1 MTKTPASRER
11 TQSLG
16 EEIAN
21 SVSHGVG
28 LLATL
33 AAAPVLVLSA
43 VQHDGAARIAG
54 ASVFAAT
61 MVLLYLT
68 STLYHALPGNRA
80 KRVFQVLDH
89 AAIFL
94 MIAGTYTPFTLGV
107 LRGAWGW
114 TLFGLVWGLALA
126 GVVLTAVGGV
136 RYPKLTTGL
145 YLAMGWLIL
154 VAVKPLWLRM
164 PSEGLFWL
172 LAGGIAYT
180 AGVAFYAAKRVRY
193 CHFVWHLFVVAGTA
207 CHFIAVLRFA
217 A

>member
-1 MTKTPASRER
+1 MNTLRER
-11 TQSLG
+11 TQSFG

-28 LLATL
+28 LLAAV
-33 AAAPVLVLSA
+33 AATPVLVLSA
-43 VQHDGAARIAG
+43 VRHGGVTRIAG

-61 MVLLYLT
+61 MVLLYLA

-107 LRGAWGW
+107 LRGTWGW
-114 TLFGLVWGLALA
+114 TLFGLVWSLALA

-164 PSEGLFWL
+164 PSEGLLWL
-172 LAGGIAYT
+172 SAGGVAYT
-180 AGVAFYAAKRVRY
+180 VGVVFYAAKRVRY
-193 CHFVWHLFVVAGTA
+193 GHFIWHLFVITGTA

>member
-1 MTKTPASRER
+1 MIKATASREHA
-11 TQSLG
+11 QSPG
-16 EEIAN
+16 EELAN

-28 LLATL
+28 LLAAI
-33 AAAPVLVLSA
+33 AATPVLLLSA
-43 VQHDGAARIAG
+43 VRHGDAARIAG
-54 ASVFAAT
+54 ASVFAAA
-61 MVLLYLT
+61 MVLLYLA

-126 GVVLTAVGGV
+126 GVVLTAAGGV
-136 RYPKLTTGL
+136 RYPKLTTSL
-145 YLAMGWLIL
+145 YLGMGWLIL

-164 PSEGLFWL
+164 PPEGLFWL

-180 AGVAFYAAKRVRY
+180 VGVVFYAAKRLRY
-193 CHFVWHLFVVAGTA
+193 GHFVWHLFVIAGTA
-207 CHFIAVLRFA
+207 CHFNAVLRFA
-217 A
+217 G

>member
-1 MTKTPASRER
+1 MTRAPASREHSP
-11 TQSLG
+11 SLG

-28 LLATL
+28 LLAAV
-33 AAAPVLVLSA
+33 AATPVLLHSA
-43 VQHDGAARIAG
+43 VRHGGAARIAG
-54 ASVFAAT
+54 ASVFAAA

-68 STLYHALPGNRA
+68 STLYHALPRNRA
-80 KRVFQVLDH
+80 KRVFQILDH

-107 LRGAWGW
+107 LRGTWGW
-114 TLFGLVWGLALA
+114 TLFGLVWGLALG

-136 RYPKLTTGL
+136 RYPKLSTSL

-180 AGVAFYAAKRVRY
+180 VGVVFYAAKRVRY
-193 CHFVWHLFVVAGTA
+193 CHFVWHLFVMAGTA

-217 A
+217 D